1 MDNKNFIIA
10 IALSLAV
17 LIGWQYF
24 FIEPRQQAEQKSVA
38 EQQATNA
45 AMAPAGSS
53 VPQPAGTGATVN
65 GVAGTAP
72 GAVPGQPAVA
82 AADRPSAL
90 AATPRVPINTGRVE
104 GSINLAG
111 GRLDDLRLKDYR
123 ETVDPNSPTIILFS
137 PSAAPDPYYAEF
149 GWVAGGDQGADK
161 LQVPGPDTVWTVDGA
176 GELTQD
182 TPVTITWTND
192 AGVVFTRT
200 FAVDENYMFT
210 VSQGVRNETKDA
222 ITLFPYGL
230 ISRHGTPPVSGFF
243 VLHEGPIGVFGK
255 EGLEEYKYKALVEDG
270 PITPEKT
277 DRGWLGFTDKYWAA
291 TLIPNPGSQFQPR
304 LSATDRGGKPIYQT
318 DFLEDAV
325 VVQPGQTGEARNLL
339 FAGAKEVNVINGYKS
354 ALGIEKFD
362 LLIDWGWFYF
372 LTKPMFFALDFFYKL
387 VGNFG
392 LAILIVTVL
401 VKAIFFPLAN
411 KAYVSMS
418 KMKKLQ
424 PEMVKLRERYKDDR
438 VKQQQAMMEIYKK
451 EKINPVSGC
460 IPIVIQIPVFF
471 SLYKVILVTI
481 EMRHA
486 PFFGW
491 IQDLSAPDP
500 TTIFNL
506 FGLIPWDP
514 PSMLMIGIW
523 PLIMGVTMWLQMK
536 MNPTPPDPT
545 QAMIFNWMPVI
556 FTFMLASFPAGLV
569 IYWAWNN
576 SLSVLQQAL
585 IMRRQGVKI
594 ELWDNVSSVAKRKK
608 PEKESGSS

>member
-1 MDNKNFIIA
+1 MENKNFIIA

-24 FIEPRQQAEQKSVA
+24 FIEPKQADRQAAQQQQQQAD
-38 EQQATNA
+38 QAAT
-45 AMAPAGSS
+45 PAGSS
-53 VPQPAGTGATVN
+53 VPQPDGGSSSPTSA
-65 GVAGTAP
+65 AP
-72 GAVPGQPAVA
+72 ASPGGQAAP
-82 AADRPSAL
+82 AADRPAAL
-90 AATPRVPINTGRVE
+90 AATSRLPIETDRVE
-104 GSINLAG
+104 GSINLKG
-111 GRLDDLRLKDYR
+111 GRIDDLRLKDYH
-123 ETVDPNSPTIILFS
+123 ETVDPSSPTIVLFS
-137 PSAAPDPYYAEF
+137 PSGAPNPYYAEF
-149 GWVAGGDQGADK
+149 GWVAGGEGDNK
-161 LQVPGPDTVWTVDGA
+161 VQVPGPDTEWQVDGA
-176 GELTQD
+176 GKLTQE
-182 TPVTITWTND
+182 TPVTVKWTND
-192 AGVVFTRT
+192 AGITFTRT
-200 FAVDENYMFT
+200 YAIDDNYMFT
-210 VSQGVRNETKDA
+210 VTQGLKNETPNA
-222 ITLFPYGL
+222 VTVYPYGL

-243 VLHEGPIGVFGK
+243 VLHEGPIGVFGE
-255 EGLEEYKYKALVEDG
+255 EGLEEFSYKDLVEDG
-270 PITPEKT
+270 PITPSKSGG
-277 DRGWLGFTDKYWAA
+277 GWLGFTDKYWAS

-304 LSATDRGGKPIYQT
+304 LSATDHGGKPIYQT
-318 DFLEDAV
+318 DFLEEAV
-325 VVQPGQTGEARNLL
+325 TVEPGQSGEARNLL
-339 FAGAKEVNVINGYKS
+339 FAGAKEVDVINGYKS

-372 LTKPMFFALDFFYKL
+372 LTKPMFYALDFFYKL

-392 LAILIVTVL
+392 VAILIVTVL

-460 IPIVIQIPVFF
+460 IPIIIQIPVFF

-514 PSMLMIGIW
+514 PSFLMIGIW
-523 PLIMGVTMWLQMK
+523 PLIMGVTMWMQMK

-576 SLSVLQQAL
+576 SLSVLQQSI

-594 ELWDNVSSVAKRKK
+594 ELWDNIKSPFTRKSK
-608 PEKESGSS
+608 DAGSSS

>member
-1 MDNKNFIIA
+1 MENKNFILA

-24 FIEPRQQAEQKSVA
+24 LVEPQQAERRAAQQEQA
-38 EQQATNA
+38 EQAATT
-45 AMAPAGSS
+45 PGSN
-53 VPQPAGTGATVN
+53 VPQPTD
-65 GVAGTAP
+65 GTASP
-72 GAVPGQPAVA
+72 SATSSAPSAGGQIAP
-82 AADRPSAL
+82 AADRPAAL
-90 AATPRVPINTGRVE
+90 AATSRLPIETDRVE
-104 GSINLAG
+104 GSINLQG
-111 GRLDDLRLKDYR
+111 GRIDDLRLKDYH
-123 ETVDPNSPTIILFS
+123 ETVDPSSPTIVLFS
-137 PSAAPDPYYAEF
+137 PSGAPDPYYAEF
-149 GWVAGGDQGADK
+149 GWVAGGQGDAK
-161 LQVPGPDTVWTVDGA
+161 VQVPGPDTEWEVDGA
-176 GELTQD
+176 GKLTQD
-182 TPVTITWTND
+182 TPVTVKWTND
-192 AGVVFTRT
+192 AGITFTRT
-200 FAVDENYMFT
+200 YAIDDNYMFT
-210 VSQGVRNETKDA
+210 VTQGVTNDTPNA
-222 ITLFPYGL
+222 VTLYPYGL
-230 ISRHGTPPVSGFF
+230 ISRHGEPEVSGFF
-243 VLHEGPIGVFGK
+243 VLHEGPIGVFGE
-255 EGLEEYKYKALVEDG
+255 EGLEEFSYDDLVDDG
-270 PITPEKT
+270 PITPTKSSG
-277 DRGWLGFTDKYWAA
+277 GWLGFTDKYWAA
-291 TLIPNPGSQFQPR
+291 TLVPNPGSQFQPR
-304 LSATDRGGKPIYQT
+304 LSATQRDGKPIFQT

-325 VVQPGQTGEARNLL
+325 TIQPGQSGEARNLL
-339 FAGAKEVNVINGYKS
+339 FAGAKEVDVISGYES
-354 ALGIEKFD
+354 SLGIEKFD

-372 LTKPMFFALDFFYKL
+372 LTKPMFYALDFFYKL

-392 LAILIVTVL
+392 VAILIVTVL

-460 IPIVIQIPVFF
+460 IPILIQIPVFF
-471 SLYKVILVTI
+471 ALYKVILVTI

-514 PSMLMIGIW
+514 PSFLMIGIW

-576 SLSVLQQAL
+576 ALSVLQQYV
-585 IMRRQGVKI
+585 IMRRQGVKV
-594 ELWDNVSSVAKRKK
+594 ELWDNIASPFKRN
-608 PEKESGSS
+608 KESKDTGSSSS

>member
-24 FIEPRQQAEQKSVA
+24 FIEPRQDAQREAAV
-38 EQQATNA
+38 EQQVDNA
-45 AMAPAGSS
+45 ATPETTDHAGL
-53 VPQPAGTGATVN
+53 PQPDGN
-65 GVAGTAP
+65 GNAQTAP
-72 GAVPGQPAVA
+72 GQGTGPSATAK
-82 AADRPSAL
+82 DRPTAL
-90 AATPRVPINTGRVE
+90 AATNRVPIATPRLS
-104 GSINLAG
+104 GSINLTG
-111 GRLDDLRLKDYR
+111 GRLDDLRLKDYH
-123 ETVDPNSPTIILFS
+123 ETVNPESPTIVLFS
-137 PSAAPDPYYAEF
+137 PSGAPQPYYAEV
-149 GWVAGGDQGADK
+149 GWVAGGDNAQK
-161 LQVPGPDTVWTVDGA
+161 IQVPNADTVWTVE
-176 GELTQD
+176 GEATLTPT
-182 TPVTITWTND
+182 TPVTLEWTNPS
-192 AGVVFTRT
+192 GITFTRT
-200 FAVDENYMFT
+200 FAVDDNYMFT
-210 VSQGVRNETKDA
+210 VTQGIENKSADA

-230 ISRHGTPPVSGFF
+230 ISRHGTPETSRFF
-243 VLHEGPIGVFGK
+243 VLHEGPIGVYGDSGVK
-255 EGLEEYKYKALVEDG
+255 EYDYDDLVDDG
-270 PITPEKT
+270 PITPDKVN
-277 DRGWLGFTDKYWAA
+277 DGWLGFTDKYWAS
-291 TLIPNPGSQFQPR
+291 TLVPNPGSAFQPR
-304 LSATDRGGKPIYQT
+304 LSAVERNGREIYQA
-318 DFLEDAV
+318 DYLEDAITIA
-325 VVQPGQTGEARNLL
+325 PGQSGESRNLL
-339 FAGAKEVNVINGYKS
+339 FAGAKEVGVINGYENS
-354 ALGIEKFD
+354 LGIEKFD

-372 LTKPMFFALDFFYKL
+372 LTRPMFYALDFFYKL

-392 LAILIVTVL
+392 VAILIVTVL
-401 VKAIFFPLAN
+401 IKAAFFPLAN

-471 SLYKVILVTI
+471 SLYKVIFTTI

-500 TTIFNL
+500 TTVFNL

-514 PSMLMIGIW
+514 PSFLMIGIW
-523 PLIMGVTMWLQMK
+523 PLIMGFTMWMQMK
-536 MNPTPPDPT
+536 MNPTPPDAT

-576 SLSVLQQAL
+576 SLSVAQQYI
-585 IMRRQGVKI
+585 IMRRQGVKV
-594 ELWDNVSSVAKRKK
+594 ELWDNITGLFKRKK
-608 PEKESGSS
+608 ASNESSS

>member
-1 MDNKNFIIA
+1 M
-10 IALSLAV
+10 
-17 LIGWQYF
+17 
-24 FIEPRQQAEQKSVA
+24 
-38 EQQATNA
+38 
-45 AMAPAGSS
+45 
-53 VPQPAGTGATVN
+53 
-65 GVAGTAP
+65 
-72 GAVPGQPAVA
+72 A

-90 AATPRVPINTGRVE
+90 AATPRVPINTSRIE

-123 ETVDPNSPTIILFS
+123 ETVDPDSPTIILFS
-137 PSAAPDPYYAEF
+137 PSGAPDPYYAEF
-149 GWVAGGDQGADK
+149 GWVGGGQGDDK
-161 LQVPGPDTVWTVDGA
+161 LQVPGADTVWEIDGA
-176 GELTQD
+176 GELTED
-182 TPVTITWTND
+182 TPVTLTWTND

-210 VSQGVRNETKDA
+210 VTQGVRNETKNA
-222 ITLFPYGL
+222 ITLYPYGL
-230 ISRHGTPPVSGFF
+230 ISRHGTPEVSGFF
-243 VLHEGPIGVFGK
+243 VLHEGPIGVFGT
-255 EGLEEYKYKALVEDG
+255 EGLEEYSYKDLVEDG

-277 DRGWLGFTDKYWAA
+277 DEGWLGFTDKYWAA
-291 TLIPNPGSQFQPR
+291 TLIPNPGAQFQPR
-304 LSATDRGGKPIYQT
+304 LSATERGGKPIYQT

-325 VVQPGQTGEARNLL
+325 VVQPGQSGEARNLL
-339 FAGAKEVNVINGYKS
+339 FAGAKEVQVINSYKA

-392 LAILIVTVL
+392 VAILIVTVL

-460 IPIVIQIPVFF
+460 IPIIIQIPVFF
-471 SLYKVILVTI
+471 ALYKVILVTI

-536 MNPTPPDPT
+536 MNPTPPDAT

-608 PEKESGSS
+608 PEKDSGAS

>member
-1 MDNKNFIIA
+1 MENKNFILA

-24 FIEPRQQAEQKSVA
+24 LVEPQQAERRAAQQEQA
-38 EQQATNA
+38 EQAATT
-45 AMAPAGSS
+45 PGSN
-53 VPQPAGTGATVN
+53 VPQPTD
-65 GVAGTAP
+65 GTASP
-72 GAVPGQPAVA
+72 SATSSAPSTGGQIAP
-82 AADRPSAL
+82 AADRPAAL
-90 AATPRVPINTGRVE
+90 AATSRLPIETDRVE
-104 GSINLAG
+104 GSINLQG
-111 GRLDDLRLKDYR
+111 GRIDDLRLKDYH
-123 ETVDPNSPTIILFS
+123 ETVDPSSPTIVLFS
-137 PSAAPDPYYAEF
+137 PSGAPDPYYAEF
-149 GWVAGGDQGADK
+149 GWVAGGQGDATV
-161 LQVPGPDTVWTVDGA
+161 QVPGPDTEWEVDGA
-176 GELTQD
+176 GKLTQD
-182 TPVTITWTND
+182 TPVTVKWTND
-192 AGVVFTRT
+192 AGITFTRT
-200 FAVDENYMFT
+200 YAIDDNYMFT
-210 VSQGVRNETKDA
+210 VTQGVTNDTPNA
-222 ITLFPYGL
+222 VTLYPYGL
-230 ISRHGTPPVSGFF
+230 ISRHGEPEVSGFF
-243 VLHEGPIGVFGK
+243 VLHEGPIGVFGE
-255 EGLEEYKYKALVEDG
+255 EGLEEFSYDDLVDDG
-270 PITPEKT
+270 PITPTKSSG
-277 DRGWLGFTDKYWAA
+277 GWLGFTDKYWAA
-291 TLIPNPGSQFQPR
+291 TLVPNPGSQFQPR
-304 LSATDRGGKPIYQT
+304 LSATQRDGKPIFQT

-325 VVQPGQTGEARNLL
+325 TIQPGQSGEARNLL
-339 FAGAKEVNVINGYKS
+339 FAGAKEVDVISGYES
-354 ALGIEKFD
+354 SLGIEKFD

-372 LTKPMFFALDFFYKL
+372 LTKPMFYALDFFYKL

-392 LAILIVTVL
+392 VAILIVTVL

-460 IPIVIQIPVFF
+460 IPILIQIPVFF
-471 SLYKVILVTI
+471 ALYKVILVTI

-514 PSMLMIGIW
+514 PSFLMIGIW

-576 SLSVLQQAL
+576 ALSVLQQYV
-585 IMRRQGVKI
+585 IMRRQGVKV
-594 ELWDNVSSVAKRKK
+594 ELWDNIASPFKRN
-608 PEKESGSS
+608 KESKDTGSSSS